1 MITFI
6 VTYYAA
12 SVGGMTIA
20 NFFGSLVY
28 LLFGWTGL
36 LPDLWIS

>member
-6 VTYYAA
+6 VTYYTLLV
-12 SVGGMTIA
+12 SGMTIA
-20 NFFGSLVY
+20 NTLGSLGY